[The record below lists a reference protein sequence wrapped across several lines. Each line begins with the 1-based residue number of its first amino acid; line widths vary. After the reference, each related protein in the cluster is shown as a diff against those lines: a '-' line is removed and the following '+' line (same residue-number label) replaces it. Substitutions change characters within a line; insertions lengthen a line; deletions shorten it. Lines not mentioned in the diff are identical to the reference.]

1 MAQPTLHSNGEE
13 PRPGGSSRFKT
24 EKAEKA
30 ASKRILKQC
39 QKRRVQIM
47 KTPDKSIL
55 FTMQCM
61 KIELQL
67 VFVTVTC
74 SLFYLKKK
82 KKKNM
87 IISQHAQP
95 GLGYC
100 IVATCHRYDRYI
112 CVKIF
117 AGWVTYSWYQQLAP
131 TGKKG
136 YMG

>member
-1 MAQPTLHSNGEE
+1 
-13 PRPGGSSRFKT
+13 
-24 EKAEKA
+24 
-30 ASKRILKQC
+30 
-39 QKRRVQIM
+39 M